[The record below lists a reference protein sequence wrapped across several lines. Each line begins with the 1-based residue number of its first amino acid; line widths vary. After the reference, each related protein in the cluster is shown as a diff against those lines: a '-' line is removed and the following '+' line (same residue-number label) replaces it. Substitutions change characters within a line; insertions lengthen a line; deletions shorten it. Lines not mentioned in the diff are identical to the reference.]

1 MALAHINLFYLSLC
15 VTSQTSFPRT
25 EIVKDY
31 GAQQAV
37 NICKRDLTAYKKEVD
52 WTFVN
57 HRHF

>member
-1 MALAHINLFYLSLC
+1 MYLYLLQ
-15 VTSQTSFPRT
+15 VKISFPRT